1 MVGMHGRLVRGPGWA
16 AAVACFVVLAVG
28 GAAGCETGLAA
39 SDTAVASVPASA
51 PASARPDGTVR
62 VLQMNLCNSGRADC
76 YSGGRA
82 ISLAA
87 ALIQEH
93 RPDMVSL
100 NEICRGDVAVL
111 ETAMAATVTTGAVSS
126 AFGRVDDR
134 DTRAPV
140 RCRNG
145 EDFGDGVLV
154 VAPPTA
160 DVRTYTGANPVQNPR
175 DPEQRVWVCIDVPS
189 RFTACTTHSTSADT
203 TAALDQCRR
212 LLGTVIPGLGR
223 ADGLGPVI
231 LGPVILGADLNVPAR
246 GSNGPDACLPPGYQR
261 DDDGGLQDVVV
272 SPGLSLRSRSVI
284 DMQGTTDHPGLLV
297 DVALPRR

>member
-1 MVGMHGRLVRGPGWA
+1 MVGMHVRLVRGPGWA
-16 AAVACFVVLAVG
+16 AAVACFAVLAVG
-28 GAAGCETGLAA
+28 GAGGCEAGLAA
-39 SDTAVASVPASA
+39 SDPAVASLPASA

-87 ALIQEH
+87 ALIQQH

-100 NEICRGDVAVL
+100 NEICRGDLAVL
-111 ETAMAATVTTGAVSS
+111 EKAMSATVTSGSVAS

-140 RCRNG
+140 GCRNG

-154 VAPPTA
+154 VTPPTA
-160 DVRTYTGANPVQNPR
+160 DARAYTGPNPVQNPR
-175 DPEQRVWVCIDVPS
+175 DPEQRVWVCIDVPT
-189 RFTACTTHSTSADT
+189 RFAACTTHSTSADT
-203 TAALDQCRR
+203 TAALEQCRR

-223 ADGLGPVI
+223 PGG

-246 GSNGPDACLPPGYQR
+246 GSNGPDACLPAGYQR
-261 DDDGGLQDVVV
+261 ADDGGLQDVVV
-272 SPGLSLRSRSVI
+272 GPGLGLRSRSVI